1 MPTAPQ
7 HAIIIGAGMG
17 GLLATRVLADV
28 CAKVTRLSN
37 VTPCRMPLG
46 SPREPGRGTS
56 RAARGETQSSARR
69 RLTPGGYYAV
79 CIVSA

>member
-28 CAKVTRLSN
+28 CAKITRLF
-37 VTPCRMPLG
+37 VERDALPDA
-46 SPREPGRGTS
+46 PRRPKGARQGTS
-56 RAARGETQSSARR
+56 RAARGE
-69 RLTPGGYYAV
+69 TPGGYYAV

>member
-17 GLLATRVLADV
+17 GLLAARVLADV
-28 CAKVTRLSN
+28 CAKVTRLLN

-46 SPREPGRGTS
+46 GPRGPGRG
-56 RAARGETQSSARR
+56 
-69 RLTPGGYYAV
+69 RLV
-79 CIVSA
+79 QQEEKR